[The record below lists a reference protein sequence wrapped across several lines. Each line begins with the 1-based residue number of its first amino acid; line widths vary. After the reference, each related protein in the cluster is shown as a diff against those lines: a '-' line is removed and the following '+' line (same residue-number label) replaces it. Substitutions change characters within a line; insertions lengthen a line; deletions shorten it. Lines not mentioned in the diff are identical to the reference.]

1 LKVEKMFSFLLLMM
15 KPIEREVIT
24 SAIKGHYDV
33 ISAAS
38 ACEALAIVK
47 EHTPNVITLDIEMP
61 DMIGFEAC
69 SALKTSLT
77 NRFEFYLH
85 NVS

>member
-1 LKVEKMFSFLLLMM
+1 MFSFLLLMM

-24 SAIKGHYDV
+24 SAIKDHYDV

-47 EHTPNVITLDIEMP
+47 EHTPNVIILDIEMP
-61 DMIGFEAC
+61 YMIGVEAC